1 MNRRTDQFEAAGKA
15 AHLIRRTALSLLPL
29 ALSAGLL
36 SSAPAVAA
44 VVPETV
50 ASRGARAEGTS
61 SDRSLVVDYWR
72 EGGPVVRDAAQ
83 AALTGSDADVT
94 AFLTVVKDLAFQD
107 RRVSAAQIAS
117 VGGPELLTAAHTAL
131 FGTPDALW
139 DFLED
144 GWIAPAEQD
153 NRVRVAQIMGV
164 SGPNVQDAARAA
176 LNGTPED
183 VLQFLRE
190 GQYKQRE
197 QDERVQVAQIMGA
210 GGTNVQL
217 AARLALS
224 GSAADIREFLEVGQY
239 VALAKDQEHATVAQ
253 LAQQAKDAGKLAA
266 KETAAA
272 KAESA
277 KAVQASQLA
286 KEAALKAA
294 AEAEAAKG
302 DTAKA
307 ARAAGRAATAATQAA
322 ASAQT
327 AIEAS
332 RAANSS
338 ARVAANAASQAAAA
352 AAGAS
357 QAASKA
363 RNAAADAA
371 VDAGNAQAAR
381 QAAETARTA
390 AKGAGLAADAADQAA
405 IAADEAGKAAHS
417 AASAGANAQLAA
429 DAAVEASDY
438 AGQSSASAAEA
449 RAAAA
454 TARRH
459 AAEANRAAAAAEAL
473 AAKAAKAAREA
484 GVAARS
490 AAAHANNAADFA
502 EEAAKD
508 AGNAAKAA
516 GRSTNHAKAATDAAN
531 VATAAVTKAQ
541 DIYKI
546 AREVEAEE
554 LLGRTNAGIERARD
568 DQAKANART
577 TEQAVLDQA
586 AKDREAERNRLV
598 SEAAKP
604 GADLSAIAASGRK
617 LAVLVMQNG
626 TAWGRAAAEDV
637 LTGTDDDVIDYLRN
651 SWATTKDGDD
661 RSYVERLAEESETEE
676 VRNAA
681 EAALDGNAA
690 TITEFIENGQY
701 NVAAQSMRVAIARV
715 IGDAGPVLK
724 ESGLAALNSDDPK
737 KFSKFLT
744 RTQFTARTQDQR
756 VRAAQLFDTGSPE
769 VKSAARIAL
778 EGSPQSLH
786 AFIVSGQYKAQ
797 RKDYLAATHV
807 AQIQKMI
814 ADAAKVAATAQ
825 QNAATA
831 QKVAATAR
839 KAAAEATE
847 WAKKASESSAKAKT
861 YADEAAKHAKAAE
874 ASAASA
880 SASAKTARDAAN
892 SADVAASDAARSA
905 ADATLSSEM
914 AQASASTAWHYAD
927 KAKQS
932 AVEAGKDADAALKAA
947 TEAFTIAVQQQ
958 REEDEARRKAA
969 VAAKEKAKNDEGAHA
984 REVYRCQ
991 QGFVPCDPE
1000 GFARWCQ
1007 HSETYCDILAYGDE
1021 FGAAMEQLWNGEK
1034 EFLGLGEFEACM
1046 QEKDFEHCSSF
1057 VADALIR
1064 AKLELLKEAY
1074 DRLKKL
1080 KRVCTK
1086 CFPPGTKVLMGDGSW
1101 TNIEDVQ
1108 PGDHVLATD
1117 PVSGQTAVS
1126 EVTRQIVA
1134 EDDKHFNELT
1144 ITTRTGPEKLT
1155 ATYEHPFW
1163 SPSRQDWI
1171 EAGSLAPGTTLLS
1184 SDKSIVR
1191 VQANRSFAQRQ
1202 TTYNLT
1208 IADIHTYY
1216 VLAGKTPVLVHNTDC
1231 SIYDADFAMGQLTR
1245 NGNAKASQLEEFG
1258 KSNGWVRSQTETG
1271 PIKFRDENGILRL
1284 TIKKGTGRAPGSSD
1298 PHVEMRNSDGDRI
1311 DPFGNLVTRKSPGNH
1326 TAIEW
1331 DLG

>member
-1 MNRRTDQFEAAGKA
+1 M
-15 AHLIRRTALSLLPL
+15 
-29 ALSAGLL
+29 ALSASLL
-36 SSAPAVAA
+36 GSVPAVAA
-44 VVPETV
+44 EVPVRAAESV
-50 ASRGARAEGTS
+50 ATPKVTS
-61 SDRSLVVDYWR
+61 ADRSMVVDYWR
-72 EGGPVVRDAAQ
+72 SRGPIVKEAAQ
-83 AALTGSDADVT
+83 AALTGSDADVV
-94 AFLTVVKDLAFQD
+94 AFLADAKDLNFQD
-107 RRVSAAQIAS
+107 QRVTAARIAS
-117 VGGPELLTAAHTAL
+117 VGGPELLAAAHKAL
-131 FGTPDALW
+131 FGDREDLW
-139 DFLED
+139 DFLDD
-144 GWIAPAEQD
+144 GWIAPMEQD
-153 NRVRVAQIMGV
+153 NRVRVAQIVGV
-164 SGPNVQDAARAA
+164 SGPIVKEAGLTA
-176 LNGTPED
+176 LNGTPDD
-183 VLQFLRE
+183 VLKFLRE

-197 QDERVQVAQIMGA
+197 QDERVQVAQIMGTA
-210 GGTNVQL
+210 GTNVQL
-217 AARLALS
+217 AGRLALN
-224 GSAADIREFLEVGQY
+224 GNAADIREFLDIGQY

-253 LAQQAKDAGKLAA
+253 LAQQAKEAGRQAA

-272 KAESA
+272 KAESV

-294 AEAEAAKG
+294 TEAEAAKG

-322 ASAQT
+322 GAAQT

-352 AAGAS
+352 AAGAA

-371 VDAGNAQAAR
+371 VDADNAQAAR
-381 QAAETARTA
+381 QAAESARTA
-390 AKGAGLAADAADQAA
+390 AKGANLAADAADQAA
-405 IAADEAGKAAHS
+405 IAADEAGNAAHS

-429 DAAVEASDY
+429 DAAVEASGY
-438 AGQSSASAAEA
+438 AGQSSAAAAEA

-454 TARRH
+454 AARRH
-459 AAEANRAAAAAEAL
+459 AAEANRAAAAAEVL

-484 GVAARS
+484 RDAARS
-490 AAAHANNAADFA
+490 AATHANSAATFA
-502 EEAAKD
+502 EEAARD

-516 GRSTNHAKAATDAAN
+516 GRSTSHASAATAAAN
-531 VATAAVTKAQ
+531 VATAAVAKAQ

-568 DQAKANART
+568 DQVAANART
-577 TEQAVLDQA
+577 AGQARLDQA
-586 AKDREAERNRLV
+586 AEDRETERNRLV
-598 SEAAKP
+598 AEAAKLE
-604 GADLSAIAASGRK
+604 ADFPAIATQGRK

-626 TAWGRAAAEDV
+626 TAWGRAAAEDA
-637 LTGTDDDVIDYLRN
+637 LSGSDDVVIDYLRN
-651 SWATTKDGDD
+651 GWTTAKEGDD

-690 TITEFIENGQY
+690 TVAQFIDNGQY
-701 NVAAQSMRVAIARV
+701 KVAAQSMRVAIARV

-724 ESGLAALNSDDPK
+724 ESGLAALNSDAPK

-744 RTQFTARTQDQR
+744 RTQFTARTQDER

-769 VKSAARIAL
+769 VRSAARIAL

-786 AFIVSGQYKAQ
+786 TFIVSGQYKAQ
-797 RKDYLAATHV
+797 RKDYLTATHV
-807 AQIQKMI
+807 AQIQKLI

-847 WAKKASESSAKAKT
+847 WAKKASDSATKAKG
-861 YADEAAKHAKAAE
+861 YATEATRHAKAAE

-880 SASAKTARDAAN
+880 AASAKTARDAAN
-892 SADVAASDAARSA
+892 SADAAASDAARSA
-905 ADATLSSEM
+905 ADATLSSEV

-927 KAKQS
+927 EARQS
-932 AVEAGKDADAALKAA
+932 ATDAGKDAEAALKAA
-947 TEAFTIAVQQQ
+947 TEAFTIAVTKS
-958 REEDEARRKAA
+958 REEEEARRKAA
-969 VAAKEKAKNDEGAHA
+969 VEAKEKAKNDEGAQA
-984 REVYRCQ
+984 RQRYRCQ

-1007 HSETYCDILAYGDE
+1007 QSEIYCDIVAHSGELS
-1021 FGAAMEQLWNGEK
+1021 AAMESLWNIEK
-1034 EFLGLGEFEACM
+1034 EILGLSELEACM
-1046 QEKDFEHCSSF
+1046 QEKDFEHCSSLA
-1057 VADALIR
+1057 VDALIS
-1064 AKLELLKEAY
+1064 AKLRALEKVYDKLKW
-1074 DRLKKL
+1074 L

-1086 CFPPGTKVLMGDGSW
+1086 CFPPGTKVLMGDRS
-1101 TNIEDVQ
+1101 TKKIEDVQ

-1117 PVSGQTAVS
+1117 PVTSRTAVR
-1126 EVTRQIVA
+1126 EVTRLIVT
-1134 EDDKHFNELT
+1134 EDDKNFNELT
-1144 ITTRTGPEKLT
+1144 IATPTGPEKLT

-1163 SPSRQDWI
+1163 SPSQKDWI
-1171 EAGSLAPGTTLLS
+1171 AAGSLTPGTTLLS
-1184 SDKSIVR
+1184 SNKSTVR

-1216 VLAGKTPVLVHNTDC
+1216 VLAGTTPVLVHN
-1231 SIYDADFAMGQLTR
+1231 
-1245 NGNAKASQLEEFG
+1245 
-1258 KSNGWVRSQTETG
+1258 SNGLCGLWQSEFDNLPKGRQGHVREMPDEQTMRKAFGRWTAGAEQLPARG
-1271 PIKFRDENGILRL
+1271 PKIPDVYRL
-1284 TIKKGTGRAPGSSD
+1284 EDGTVIQWRTASASGGATIDIHPG
-1298 PHVEMRNSDGDRI
+1298 DGGK
-1311 DPFGNLVTRKSPGNH
+1311 PMKVHLP
-1326 TAIEW
+1326 
-1331 DLG
+1331 

>member
-1 MNRRTDQFEAAGKA
+1 M
-15 AHLIRRTALSLLPL
+15 
-29 ALSAGLL
+29 ALSASLL
-36 SSAPAVAA
+36 SSTPSVAVELPAGAAASVAA
-44 VVPETV
+44 SEV
-50 ASRGARAEGTS
+50 TS
-61 SDRSLVVDYWR
+61 ADRYTAVDYWR
-72 EGGPVVRDAAQ
+72 GGGPIVKEAAQ
-83 AALTGSDADVT
+83 VALTGSDV
-94 AFLTVVKDLAFQD
+94 DLANFLAVAEDLTFQD
-107 RRVSAAQIAS
+107 ERVSAARVAS
-117 VGGPELLTAAHTAL
+117 MGGTELMTAARTAL
-131 FGTPDALW
+131 FETPDALW
-139 DFLED
+139 EFLYD
-144 GWIAPAEQD
+144 GWEAPMEQD
-153 NRVRVAQIMGV
+153 NRVRAAQIMDVG
-164 SGPNVQDAARAA
+164 GPNVQGAARAA

-183 VLQFLRE
+183 VLKFLRE

-197 QDERVQVAQIMGA
+197 QDERVQVAQVMGS

-253 LAQQAKDAGKLAA
+253 LAQQAKEAGKLAA

-286 KEAALKAA
+286 KEAAQKAA
-294 AEAEAAKG
+294 TEAEAARG

-332 RAANSS
+332 RAANTS

-371 VDAGNAQAAR
+371 VDANDAHAANLAAQS
-381 QAAETARTA
+381 ARTA
-390 AKGAGLAADAADQAA
+390 ADGATLAADAADQAA

-429 DAAVEASDY
+429 DAAVEASGY
-438 AGQSSASAAEA
+438 AGQSSAAGAEA

-490 AAAHANNAADFA
+490 AATHANNAATFA

-531 VATAAVTKAQ
+531 VATAAVAKAQ

-568 DQAKANART
+568 DQAEANAST
-577 TEQAVLDQA
+577 TAQAALEQA
-586 AKDREAERNRLV
+586 AKDRDTERNRLV

-604 GADLSAIAASGRK
+604 GSDLSTIAASGRK

-626 TAWGRAAAEDV
+626 TAWGRAAAEEV
-637 LTGTDDDVIDYLRN
+637 LTGTDDDVIDYLRIG
-651 SWATTKDGDD
+651 WATAKEGDD

-681 EAALDGNAA
+681 EVALDGNAA
-690 TITEFIENGQY
+690 TVTEFIDNGQY
-701 NVAAQSMRVAIARV
+701 KVAAQSMRVAIAQV

-744 RTQFTARTQDQR
+744 SAQFTARTQDER

-778 EGSPQSLH
+778 EDSPQSLH
-786 AFIVSGQYKAQ
+786 AFIVSGQYQAQ

-847 WAKKASESSAKAKT
+847 WAKKASDSSTKAKT
-861 YADEAAKHAKAAE
+861 YADEAAQHAKAAE

-880 SASAKTARDAAN
+880 AASARTARDAAN

-927 KAKQS
+927 EAKQS
-932 AVEAGKDADAALKAA
+932 AIDAGKDAEAARKAA
-947 TEAFTIAVQQQ
+947 IEAFTIAVQKE
-958 REEDEARRKAA
+958 REEAEARRKAA
-969 VAAKEKAKNDEGAHA
+969 VAAKEKAKNDPGARA
-984 REVYRCQ
+984 REMYRCN
-991 QGFVPCDPE
+991 QGYIPCDPE
-1000 GFARWCQ
+1000 GSARWCQ
-1007 HSETYCDILAYGDE
+1007 HNETYCDILAHSDE
-1021 FGAAMEQLWNGEK
+1021 FAAAMKALLNATSVVID
-1034 EFLGLGEFEACM
+1034 LNSLEACM
-1046 QEKDFEHCSSF
+1046 REKDFEHCRSF
-1057 VADALIR
+1057 AVDALVGAKAR
-1064 AKLELLKEAY
+1064 ALEKAYDKLKLLK
-1074 DRLKKL
+1074 RI
-1080 KRVCTK
+1080 CTK
-1086 CFPPGTKVLMGDGSW
+1086 CFPPGTKVLMGDGSRKD
-1101 TNIEDVQ
+1101 IEDVR

-1117 PVSGQTAVS
+1117 PVSGQTVVS
-1126 EVTRQIVA
+1126 EVTRQILT
-1134 EDDKHFNELT
+1134 EDDKNFNELT
-1144 ITTRTGPEKLT
+1144 IATRAGPEKLT

-1171 EAGSLAPGTTLLS
+1171 EAGSLTPGTTLLS
-1184 SDKSIVR
+1184 SDKST
-1191 VQANRSFAQRQ
+1191 VQVQENRSFTQRQ

-1208 IADIHTYY
+1208 VADIHTYY
-1216 VLAGKTPVLVHNTDC
+1216 VLAGQTPILVHN
-1231 SIYDADFAMGQLTR
+1231 
-1245 NGNAKASQLEEFG
+1245 
-1258 KSNGWVRSQTETG
+1258 SNGSCGIWQSQFDDLPKGKQGHVREMPDEQTMRAAFERWTAGAEKLPARG
-1271 PIKFRDENGILRL
+1271 PKIPDVYRL
-1284 TIKKGTGRAPGSSD
+1284 EDGTVIQWRTASGSGGAAIDITPGSGGK
-1298 PHVEMRNSDGDRI
+1298 PLKVHL
-1311 DPFGNLVTRKSPGNH
+1311 P
-1326 TAIEW
+1326 
-1331 DLG
+1331 